1 MTARTAMH
9 LGNTKEFAAGTV
21 NTMPAANI
29 AGLATGT
36 TVMPLDGE
44 KPAEHL
50 NVGDRVITRDSGMAV
65 LREIRSEEAFVASIQ
80 IKAGSLGHTRPQD
93 DMIVGPDTLV
103 HIREWRAK
111 AMFGADVAT
120 VKAKHL
126 IDGEFVSEQAAAKH
140 TVYKLV
146 FDKRHILYADG
157 LEVASAS
164 V

>member
-1 MTARTAMH
+1 MH
-9 LGNTKEFAAGTV
+9 LGNTEEFKIGTV
-21 NTMPAANI
+21 VTMPAANV

-36 TVMPLDGE
+36 TVMTLDGE
-44 KPAEHL
+44 MPVEHL

-65 LREIRSEEAFVASIQ
+65 LREIRSAEVTVATIQ

-103 HIREWRAK
+103 HIRDWRAK
-111 AMFGADVAT
+111 ALFGADVAT
-120 VKAKHL
+120 VKAKRL
-126 IDGEFVSEQAAAKH
+126 IDGEFVSEQDATTM
-140 TVYKLV
+140 TVYELV
-146 FDKRHILYADG
+146 FDKQHILYADG